1 MENENWENDLISKLE
16 NLLNSDNET
25 VEALKKNKELKEELA
40 QVKANHRL
48 LFITLLI
55 VTVINGISIILRIIR

>member
-1 MENENWENDLISKLE
+1 MDYRSGNYIEDL
-16 NLLNSDNET
+16 
-25 VEALKKNKELKEELA
+25 KNKAEYLDEKNKKLKEELA

-55 VTVINGISIILRIIR
+55 VTIINSIGIVLRIVQ

>member
-1 MENENWENDLISKLE
+1 MENWENDLINKIE
-16 NLLNSDNET
+16 DLLKTDNET
-25 VEALKKNKELKEELA
+25 VGTLEKKNKELKEELA

-55 VTVINGISIILRIIR
+55 VTVINSIGIILRIIQ

>member
-1 MENENWENDLISKLE
+1 MDYRSGNYIEDL
-16 NLLNSDNET
+16 
-25 VEALKKNKELKEELA
+25 KNKAEYLDEKNKKLKEELA

-55 VTVINGISIILRIIR
+55 ITVINSVSIILRIIR